1 MVVSFASRSGHFLHQ
16 IAFTG
21 GKVKRPAVLVF
32 LLSFG
37 VATAA
42 LGQSNSG
49 QGPAEGPAKGGEELQ
64 VWTSAGHSAI
74 NGTDHTGVWN
84 AGLRYGMILTEPHG
98 PRFLRG
104 RLEYAVD
111 AVPMYLIFQ
120 PSGVVYGAGV
130 NPFAF
135 KWLLDRRGRVAPYF
149 EFGGGL
155 LLTSRDVP
163 PGVSNINFTSGS
175 AIGANIGHGKTHWSV
190 EVRWLHISDAGLTD
204 DNPGINVIQVRAGIG
219 WFHHKE

>member
-1 MVVSFASRSGHFLHQ
+1 VFGLALAAV
-16 IAFTG
+16 
-21 GKVKRPAVLVF
+21 PA
-32 LLSFG
+32 
-37 VATAA
+37 AR
-42 LGQSNSG
+42 GQSSDG
-49 QGPAEGPAKGGEELQ
+49 AEPQKGGEEIQ

-84 AGLRYGMILTEPHG
+84 AGLRYGLVLTHAHG
-98 PRFLRG
+98 PGLLRG

-120 PSGVVYGAGV
+120 PSGVVYGVGI

-135 KWLLDRRGRVAPYF
+135 KWLLARPTTARVAPYF

-155 LLTSRDVP
+155 LFTSRDVP
-163 PGVSNINFTSGS
+163 PGVSNINFASGP
-175 AIGANIGHGKTHWSV
+175 AIGANVGHGKAHWSL
-190 EVRWLHISDAGLTD
+190 EVRWLHISDAGLTA